1 MADIFCCYIFYE
13 WDMKFKASSNFI
25 CTLNWPQPASKVD
38 NPLSFKSLDPVCMFM
53 PANLEFL
60 VLNGSYFQ
68 RVLGY
73 LSSLIYAHIKL
84 EFKCYVLTD

>member
-1 MADIFCCYIFYE
+1 MSSTLSIFQGLCFYP
-13 WDMKFKASSNFI
+13 F
-25 CTLNWPQPASKVD
+25 VD
-38 NPLSFKSLDPVCMFM
+38 EPVYVLCV
-53 PANLEFL
+53 PDLEFL

>member
-1 MADIFCCYIFYE
+1 MAGPFTIGSRVLVRCLSTGGILVAYDFLLMNLCIDVC
-13 WDMKFKASSNFI
+13 SSA
-25 CTLNWPQPASKVD
+25 LP
-38 NPLSFKSLDPVCMFM
+38 
-53 PANLEFL
+53 NLEFL

>member
-1 MADIFCCYIFYE
+1 MLIIWIFSLSVILISLEIYLEIYFFY
-13 WDMKFKASSNFI
+13 FAS
-25 CTLNWPQPASKVD
+25 LVDEPA
-38 NPLSFKSLDPVCMFM
+38 FM
-53 PANLEFL
+53 CVPANLEFL